1 MGFMPVAPRA
11 QGAELVRDWKL
22 PLSNL
27 SVHIIN
33 YMYLKCSE
41 FYLLQIVVS
50 LTVHYRL
57 PSLRQSQSIDLQHH
71 LNTPYHLYLAAPG
84 WLSRQASTRTATIR
98 TTTTGQLYCH
108 HVLGLLV

>member
-22 PLSNL
+22 SLSNP
-27 SVHIIN
+27 SVHIIK

-41 FYLLQIVVS
+41 LYLLQIMVS

-57 PSLRQSQSIDLQHH
+57 SSHNLHQIKLRRYLH
-71 LNTPYHLYLAAPG
+71 LSNLYPLCLAGAC
-84 WLSRQASTRTATIR
+84 
-98 TTTTGQLYCH
+98 QLDH
-108 HVLGLLV
+108 QILH